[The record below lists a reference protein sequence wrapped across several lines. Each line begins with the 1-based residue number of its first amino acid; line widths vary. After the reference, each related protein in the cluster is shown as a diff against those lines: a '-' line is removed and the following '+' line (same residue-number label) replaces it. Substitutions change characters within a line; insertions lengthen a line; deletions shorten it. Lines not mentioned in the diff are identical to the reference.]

1 MESPPSPWIP
11 WMRRALQ
18 LASLGT
24 GRTSPNPLVG
34 SVVLDA
40 DGTLVGEGFH
50 ARAGEPHAEVGAL
63 AMAGERA
70 RGGTLVV
77 TLEPC
82 CHHGRT
88 PPCSEAV
95 IAAGIAR
102 VVVAMADP
110 NPRVAGGGL
119 AQLRAAG
126 VEVITGVLEAE
137 ARSLNA
143 PFLHRIATGRPLG
156 ILKWAMSLD
165 GRTAL
170 PNGASQWIS
179 GPAAR
184 AWVHELRAS
193 CDAVIVGGGTVR
205 ADDPLL
211 TSRGRR
217 TPEPLRV
224 VLSRRLDLPASAQLW
239 DTRLA
244 PTLVAHGPEAPQA
257 ARDAIDQLA
266 AAATRPA
273 SSGLLPPSTGRG
285 GLPAQ
290 GLARGGPGAGAD
302 MGPALDP
309 PEGPAGRCRQ
319 TGDPSGGDAAAA
331 DPGGR
336 LERLEL
342 PACEPAALLE
352 ALAARGCNRVL
363 WECGPELAAAAL
375 CQGCVQ
381 QVAAVIAPKLLGGLA
396 ARTPLGDL
404 HYTSMEQVAP
414 WHGAGLARLGPDLLW
429 QLERDM
435 GPDSQT

>member
-1 MESPPSPWIP
+1 MDRISTAWIA

-18 LASLGT
+18 LAELGR

-34 SVVLDA
+34 ALVLDA

-50 ARAGEPHAEVGAL
+50 ARAGEAHAEVGAL
-63 AMAGERA
+63 RQAGERA

-102 VVVAMADP
+102 VVLALRDP
-110 NPRVAGGGL
+110 NPQVNGGGI
-119 AQLRAAG
+119 ARLRAAG
-126 VEVITGVLEAE
+126 VAVIEAVLEAE
-137 ARSLNA
+137 ARRQNA
-143 PFLHRIATGRPLG
+143 AFLHRLATGRPLA

-184 AWVHELRAS
+184 AWVHRLRAE

-217 TPEPLRV
+217 SPEPLRV
-224 VLSRRLDLPASAQLW
+224 VLSRALDLPPEARLW
-239 DTRLA
+239 DTGTA
-244 PTLVAHGPEAPQA
+244 PTLVAHGPEAPA
-257 ARDAIDQLA
+257 PHRAAIDRLA
-266 AAATRPA
+266 AAA
-273 SSGLLPPSTGRG
+273 LDG
-285 GLPAQ
+285 GL
-290 GLARGGPGAGAD
+290 
-302 MGPALDP
+302 
-309 PEGPAGRCRQ
+309 
-319 TGDPSGGDAAAA
+319 
-331 DPGGR
+331 GR
-336 LERLEL
+336 LELES
-342 PACEPAALLE
+342 CEPAPLLA
-352 ALAARGCNRVL
+352 ALAQRGCNQVL
-363 WECGPELAAAAL
+363 WECGPQLAAAAL
-375 CQGCVQ
+375 RQDCVQ
-381 QVAAVIAPKLLGGLA
+381 RVSAVIAPKLLGGVA

-404 HYTSMEQVAP
+404 GLTALAEAP
-414 WHGAGLARLGPDLLW
+414 VWEELSLRQLGPDRLW
-429 QLERDM
+429 CLAVPPALPV
-435 GPDSQT
+435 PDAPAPLAP